1 MLTLYL
7 KLLTFFKKFAQI
19 NFTTMYY
26 THAGIQDFPRVSY
39 TINYLMNNNLW
50 LYIINMSTNCL
61 VRTRNEYPF
70 EQYVLRIMNC
80 NFL

>member
-1 MLTLYL
+1 MLISKTFKLIRFNLFVECRMLTLYL

-39 TINYLMNNNLW
+39 TINYLMNNNLR
-50 LYIINMSTNCL
+50 LYIINMSTNYL
-61 VRTRNEYPF
+61 V
-70 EQYVLRIMNC
+70 
-80 NFL
+80 